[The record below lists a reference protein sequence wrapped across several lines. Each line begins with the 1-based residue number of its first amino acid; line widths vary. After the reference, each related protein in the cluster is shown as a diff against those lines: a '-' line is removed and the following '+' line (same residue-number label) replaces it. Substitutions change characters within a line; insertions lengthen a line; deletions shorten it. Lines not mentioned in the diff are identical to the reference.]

1 MLHNQILPEAVANK
15 KILAAFL
22 LIFSW
27 AVYDSLIKII
37 EGFPVNL
44 VIFFYLCFYG
54 FVLFVFW
61 IWAKELRLKVDK
73 KILVALSMPV
83 LLRIVLNLYAINTER
98 SEYNDIVSNHLID
111 KATWISLAIAIFIL
125 IKWKSISP

>member
-1 MLHNQILPEAVANK
+1 MANK

-22 LIFSW
+22 LILSW

-54 FVLFVFW
+54 FALFVFW
-61 IWAKELRLKVDK
+61 IWAKESRLKIEK
-73 KILVALSMPV
+73 RTLYALAMPV
-83 LLRIVLNLYAINTER
+83 LLRILLNLYAINTER

-111 KATWISLAIAIFIL
+111 KATWIFLVISLMLI
-125 IKWKSISP
+125 IKWKRRTS

>member
-1 MLHNQILPEAVANK
+1 MANK

-61 IWAKELRLKVDK
+61 IWAKESRLKVDK
-73 KILVALSMPV
+73 RTLYALAMPV
-83 LLRIVLNLYAINTER
+83 LLRFLLNLYAINIER
-98 SEYNDIVSNHLID
+98 SEYNNIVSNHVID
-111 KATWISLAIAIFIL
+111 KVTWIFLAIAIFIL
-125 IKWKSISP
+125 IKWKRYIV